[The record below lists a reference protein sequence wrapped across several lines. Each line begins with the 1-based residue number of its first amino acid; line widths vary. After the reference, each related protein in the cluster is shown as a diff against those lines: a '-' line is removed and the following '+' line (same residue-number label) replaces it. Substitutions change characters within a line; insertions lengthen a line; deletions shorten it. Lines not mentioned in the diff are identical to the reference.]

1 MRKKTI
7 LEMGRLSRLRN
18 SLGGKT
24 LRATALVAIIISI
37 AALSFG
43 FLLYSSAVRRDYRT
57 HAWQMSKTAA
67 RLVDIEEV
75 RREAE
80 QVIRTYKS
88 MSEEELLQLQ
98 DKHSPLLSRFDQVRG
113 SGFEQ
118 VCITL
123 RLIQESNGG
132 KAAFTAFLDP
142 ATNRRIFI
150 TDSDRRSSF
159 CPPGSWDEY
168 DSEMI
173 DTLINGKQLFLD
185 KFYGLGKIPAT
196 TFRLDPYGYRC
207 MGATQVAVIDG
218 YPVFII
224 FDMDMSQAV
233 EAGRR
238 FLVIYLLILLAIIV
252 LVQTTVTWR
261 MYKTIAV
268 PIKQLTEAAMAYT
281 EEHGDIERI
290 GGYFSGLDIR
300 TGDEIEKLSLTMKTM
315 ETDLGNY
322 VEDLTR
328 ITAERE
334 RISTELSLATRIQAD
349 MLPSIF
355 PAFPDRPEF
364 DIYANMDSAKE
375 VGGDFYDFFLVDED
389 HLCIVMA
396 DVSGKGVPAALFM
409 MASKIILSNNAL
421 SGKSPAQILTET
433 NRMICTNNREEMF
446 VTVWLGILEISTGK
460 LTAANAGHEYPVL
473 KSPGGKYELL
483 RDKHGFVIGGMDGI
497 RYKDYELT
505 LEPGTRFFLYTDGVP
520 EATDLDGKPFG
531 MDRMVEALN
540 RDPEAAPEEVLRNV
554 RQAVDEFIGSSEQF
568 DDITMLSMEYKGPR
582 Q

>member
-1 MRKKTI
+1 MKKKTI
-7 LEMGRLSRLRN
+7 LEMGWYGRLRN

-24 LRATALVAIIISI
+24 LRTIVVVSLLIGV

-43 FLLYSSAVRRDYRT
+43 FYLYSSAVRRDFRT
-57 HAWQMSKTAA
+57 HTWQMSKTAM
-67 RLVDIEEV
+67 RLVDIEEI

-80 QVIRTYKS
+80 QVIEIYES
-88 MSEEELLQLQ
+88 MTEEELLQLQ
-98 DKHSPLLSRFDQVRG
+98 DKHSPLLSRFNVIRG
-113 SGFEQ
+113 KGFEEL
-118 VCITL
+118 CISL
-123 RLIQESNGG
+123 RLIQDSNGG

-142 ATNRRIFI
+142 KTNRRVFI
-150 TDSDRRSSF
+150 ADSDRKSSF
-159 CPPGSWDEY
+159 CPPGSWDVY
-168 DSEMI
+168 DQETV
-173 DTLINGKQLFLD
+173 DALIKGKSYFLD
-185 KFYGLGKIPAT
+185 SLYGVGEIPSAIINME
-196 TFRLDPYGYRC
+196 PYGYRC
-207 MGATQVAVIDG
+207 MGGSQVAVING

-224 FDMDMSQAV
+224 FDMDMNKAA
-233 EAGRR
+233 EASIQFFR
-238 FLVIYLLILLAIIV
+238 LYLLLLAVITVPV
-252 LVQTTVTWR
+252 LVFVTR
-261 MYKTIAV
+261 KMKKTIVA
-268 PIKQLTEAAMAYT
+268 PIEQLTTAATAYT
-281 EEHGDIERI
+281 EGHEDIRQN
-290 GGYFSGLDIR
+290 GGLFGNLDIR
-300 TGDEIEKLSLTMKTM
+300 TGDEIETLSLTMQAM
-315 ETDLGNY
+315 ERDMGKY

-421 SGKSPAQILTET
+421 SGKSPARILTET
-433 NRMICTNNREEMF
+433 NRMICSNNREEMF

-473 KSPGGKYELL
+473 KKPGGKYELL

-505 LEPGTRFFLYTDGVP
+505 LEPGTRLFLYTDGVP
-520 EATDLDGKPFG
+520 EATDLEGKPFG